1 MTTDPARHITKFT
14 NSPAEFSKFRQE
26 LQQNLRHG

>member
-14 NSPAEFSKFRQE
+14 ADPNEFTRFRQE